1 MIPGYDLK
9 EEDKETAVVFKPLL
23 RRKKQKHQWIYTSPQ
38 KVSTPYWICKRLVA
52 INLREQV

>member
-23 RRKKQKHQWIYTSPQ
+23 RRRSRSTSG
-38 KVSTPYWICKRLVA
+38 SI
-52 INLREQV
+52 QVHRKSQHLIGNVRG